1 MALQLPPLNALRAFE
16 AAGRHE
22 SFSRAAE
29 ELGVSHSSI
38 SRHVRGLEDRLG
50 VQLFRDL
57 PRGLALSSY
66 GAAYLAQVSPA
77 LEAIAY
83 ATEGLVAVPQ
93 GTVWVNSETLFATKW
108 LVPRLGDF
116 AKLHP
121 EVEIRLEASRHL
133 ADVARYEA
141 DLAIRFVRPGGR
153 YPGSAL
159 LSDAPLR
166 PYAAPGLVPA
176 PVASPGDLLAYPLLR
191 DRTSGTWDMWFA
203 LAGGVAA
210 GDVPQADW
218 RMSSVLAVEAAV
230 AGQGVLLISD
240 EVVAGE
246 VTAGRLVRVSEIGF
260 REGGYHLVQ
269 GDGVLRRKAVRVF
282 RDWLMAETA
291 QWRSDEGPTINR
303 KVE

>member
-16 AAGRHE
+16 AAGRYE
-22 SFSRAAE
+22 SFSLAAE

-57 PRGLALSSY
+57 PRGVALSEY
-66 GAAYLAQVSPA
+66 GASYLAQISPA

-83 ATEGLVAVPQ
+83 ATEGLVEVPQ

-108 LVPRLGDF
+108 LVPRLGAF
-116 AKLHP
+116 KAAHP
-121 EVEIRLEASRHL
+121 EVEVRLEASRHL

-153 YPGSAL
+153 YPGSEL
-159 LSDAPLR
+159 LSDAPLH
-166 PYAAPGLVPA
+166 PYAAPHLVNGPIEA
-176 PVASPGDLLAYPLLR
+176 PRDLLAYPLMR
-191 DRTSGTWDMWFA
+191 DRTSGTWDLWFA
-203 LAGGVAA
+203 KAGGVTQ
-210 GDVPQADW
+210 GELPVADW

-246 VTAGRLVRVSEIGF
+246 VAAGRLIRLSDIGF
-260 REGGYHLVQ
+260 REGGYHLLR
-269 GDGVLRRKAVRVF
+269 GEGVLRRKAVRVF
-282 RDWLMAETA
+282 RDWLVTQTA
-291 QWRSDEGPTINR
+291 PWRSNAAEDNQPTG
-303 KVE
+303 